1 MQMRTEQDISVKNQ
15 NKTSNYNNT
24 KNARKFEQLI
34 SDQTLE
40 DLLRRNSAFRPDIP
54 VKKIAKSGRVRTMRV
69 GCTTYETMKL

>member
-1 MQMRTEQDISVKNQ
+1 MRTEQDISVKNQ

-40 DLLRRNSAFRPDIP
+40 DLLRRNSAFESDIP
-54 VKKIAKSGRVRTMRV
+54 VYAPRLAALRMGNPIGLRDSKKN
-69 GCTTYETMKL
+69 ET